1 MKLIKRTFRTY
12 YTVYIALFFIVTG
25 CGTSTTPD
33 PTPVADKYL
42 VSSTLIGSYTKS
54 SLSARADAFSGG
66 NPIVTGIVVG
76 LLKYDIKA
84 YKIVYKTKNT
94 DGTEIQA
101 SGALIIP
108 TTTDAVPM
116 ISQQHGTIRTDVSAP
131 SNYQSNSEA
140 YSVASIFGSNG
151 SILVCPDYIGYGVS
165 KSLPHPYEHRESLA
179 QTSLDMIRAS
189 VEFIT
194 KEKTNW
200 SKKLMIT
207 GYSQGGFATMSL
219 QKKIEEEFP
228 KEFNLVASSCGAGA
242 YNKTEFMKRLI
253 NTKTLG
259 VAQYNQLY
267 IWVTQTYN
275 TVYKLNRPMS
285 TFFKEPFLTDIQA
298 NGINANVNVSLDMA
312 FNDTFKKGI
321 MDGTDTAFLNA
332 VKDNDVFDWSP
343 KTETQLYHG
352 DADPLV
358 GYFNSETAFKAM
370 KAKGGNVTITPIQ
383 GGTHD
388 SSIQQ
393 YLLGTYSFFDS
404 KR

>member
-1 MKLIKRTFRTY
+1 MTLIKSTFRIY
-12 YTVYIALFFIVTG
+12 YIVNIALFFIVTG
-25 CGTSTTPD
+25 CKTSITTD

-54 SLSARADAFSGG
+54 SLTNRANSFSNG
-66 NPIVTGIVVG
+66 NPIVAGIVVG
-76 LLKYDIKA
+76 LLKFDIKA

-94 DGTEIQA
+94 DGSEIEA
-101 SGALIIP
+101 SGALIVP
-108 TTTDAVPM
+108 TTTDAVSL

-140 YSVASIFGSNG
+140 YSIASIFGSNG
-151 SILVCPDYIGYGVS
+151 FIIACPDYIGYGVS
-165 KSLPHPYEHRESLA
+165 RSLSHPYEHRESLA
-179 QTSLDMIRAS
+179 QTSLDLIRAS

-200 SKKLMIT
+200 NKKLMIT

-259 VAQYNQLY
+259 DSQYNQLY
-267 IWVTQTYN
+267 LWVAQTYN
-275 TVYKLNRPMS
+275 TVYKLNRPFS
-285 TFFKEPFLTDIQA
+285 AYFREPYLTDIQA
-298 NGINANVNVSLDMA
+298 NGINANINVSLDMA
-312 FNDTFKKGI
+312 FNDTFKKAI

-332 VKDNDVFDWSP
+332 VKDNDVFDWAP

-370 KAKGGNVTITPIQ
+370 KAKGGNVTLTTIS

>member
-1 MKLIKRTFRTY
+1 MTSIKHTFRAY
-12 YTVYIALFFIVTG
+12 YTVYIALFVIVTG

-42 VSSTLIGSYTKS
+42 VSSTLIGNYTKS
-54 SLSARADAFSGG
+54 SLSARTDAFSGG
-66 NPIVTGIVVG
+66 NPIVASIVVG

-151 SILVCPDYIGYGVS
+151 FIIACPDYIGYGVS

-200 SKKLMIT
+200 NKKLMIT

-253 NTKTLG
+253 TTKTLG
-259 VAQYNQLY
+259 DVQYNQLY
-267 IWVTQTYN
+267 LWVAQTYDR
-275 TVYKLNRPMS
+275 VYKLNRPMS
-285 TFFKEPFLTDIQA
+285 AYFREPYLTDIQA
-298 NGINANVNVSLDMA
+298 NGINAKVNVSLDMA
-312 FNDTFKKGI
+312 FNDTFKKAI
-321 MDGTDTAFLNA
+321 MDGTDTGFLNA

-370 KAKGGNVTITPIQ
+370 KAKGGNVTLNTVS